1 MGDISEKEAQELI
14 RQFNETKLNVHSFFT
29 KVIQEKDTTKTGNL
43 TIEELGMP
51 RLPFRSLKELSL
63 FSRKIANQPAWHEYF
78 QELGEILTSSSLS
91 KDALLM
97 KLSVTQKKELADVT
111 PKETKKNDGWF
122 RKKDQGQ
129 NQMQVQ

>member
-1 MGDISEKEAQELI
+1 MADISEKEAQDLI
-14 RQFNETKLNVHSFFT
+14 RQFNETKQNIHSFFT

-63 FSRKIANQPAWHEYF
+63 FSRKIANQPAWDDYF
-78 QELGEILTSSSLS
+78 AELGEILTSTSLS

-111 PKETKKNDGWF
+111 PKEKKKNDGWF
-122 RKKDQGQ
+122 KKKDQGQ